1 MKNTRDATSNS
12 GACIPTN
19 SKLYADASGPGVP
32 TSGEHAVT
40 TTESVATT
48 DHTRNDASAQ
58 IVVVERGKGAS
69 ANQEL
74 TKGESNVTAKDIS
87 SRRKEDATVENDPL
101 NYHTSLTIVKKNLSK
116 IHNHTCNSWNE
127 VKLLWFPSSHRI

>member
-1 MKNTRDATSNS
+1 MSPHALMKNPQDATSNS
-12 GACIPTN
+12 GAYTPTN
-19 SKLYADASGPGVP
+19 SKLYADASGPGV
-32 TSGEHAVT
+32 TASDEHAIT

-74 TKGESNVTAKDIS
+74 TKG
-87 SRRKEDATVENDPL
+87 
-101 NYHTSLTIVKKNLSK
+101 
-116 IHNHTCNSWNE
+116 
-127 VKLLWFPSSHRI
+127 